1 MKRHYEAVVIGG
13 GIIGSAIAYYLAKEN
28 KNTALFESGT
38 MGGRTTSAAAG
49 MLGAHAE
56 CEERDAFLISL
67 CTVSVCT
74 KVLEKSFM
82 HYPVWISGS
91 ITAVCLSLHF
101 LKKMC
106 CS

>member
-56 CEERDAFLISL
+56 CEERDAF
-67 CTVSVCT
+67 
-74 KVLEKSFM
+74 FDFAM
-82 HYPVWISGS
+82 HSQRLYKGLGEELYALSGVD
-91 ITAVCLSLHF
+91 IRQHNGGMFKLACIF
-101 LKKMC
+101 
-106 CS
+106 